1 MVLDDVILALLVTL
15 ASCAL
20 LPIAHGLVER
30 FVLPRRNDL
39 SPQVVLVKLAL
50 ALDVVLM
57 GAVVLATQD
66 GGEVASCIVYSQIF
80 FNAYAYAY
88 FHVFNLSETGR
99 RIKML
104 IALGS
109 SEGQCAG
116 TDDTYS
122 PREMIAMRLVRLEQ
136 MAQIRPDEM
145 GRYRT
150 CSPILLSI
158 GGLLRGIGILLL
170 GKNRIA

>member
-136 MAQIRPDEM
+136 MTQIRPDEM

>member
-1 MVLDDVILALLVTL
+1 MVLDNLILALLVTL
-15 ASCAL
+15 VSCAL

-30 FVLPRRNDL
+30 FVLPRRTHL
-39 SPQVVLVKLAL
+39 SPQAVLVKLTL
-50 ALDVVLM
+50 ALDAVLM
-57 GAVVLATQD
+57 GAMVLAIQD
-66 GGEVASCIVYSQIF
+66 RGEVASCIFYSQIF

-104 IALGS
+104 IALES
-109 SEGQCAG
+109 SEGQRAG

-122 PREMIAMRLVRLEQ
+122 PGEMIAMRLVRLEQ
-136 MAQIRPDEM
+136 MAQIRLDEM

-150 CSPILLSI
+150 CSPVLLSI
-158 GGLLRGIGILLL
+158 GGLLRRVGIFLL

>member
-1 MVLDDVILALLVTL
+1 MVLDNVILALLVTL

-30 FVLPRRNDL
+30 FVLPRRTDL
-39 SPQVVLVKLAL
+39 SPQVVLVKLTL
-50 ALDVVLM
+50 ALDAVLM
-57 GAVVLATQD
+57 GAMVLAIQD
-66 GGEVASCIVYSQIF
+66 RGEVASCIVYSQIF

-109 SEGQCAG
+109 SEGQRAG

-136 MAQIRPDEM
+136 MAQIRLDEM

-150 CSPILLSI
+150 CSPVLLSI
-158 GGLLRGIGILLL
+158 GGLLRRVGIFLL